1 MRRGRPRARQFRSLL
16 LVSVIA
22 LIASF
27 ASAETLTGVVQNSTT
42 GKPSTGDEVVL
53 LTLSQGMNE
62 SGRTKTDARGRFSFD
77 IQDPGAPHLVR
88 VTHQGVNYF
97 PTGGPIAPGSTTTAI
112 QVYDAAKKLDG
123 IVENVHLMRMQ
134 ADGGALQVIE
144 LISVN
149 NRSTPPRTLMAD
161 RTWQVY
167 LPDGAQ
173 IDQGIAQSPG
183 GMPVNTAPVPDSAQ
197 KGRYYYVFPIRPGE
211 TRFQVAYHLP
221 YSGQATLKPRIS
233 GKLEHFGVLL
243 PKSMEFSAKTAGV
256 FSPVPDE
263 SNQSTL
269 QVATG
274 VTPDKDLSF
283 RISGNGLL
291 PAENEA
297 AGGQQ
302 PPPSQ
307 PGRDMPGRP
316 GGGLGNPE
324 GTPDPLHQYRWAIL
338 GACVALLALGGFWIV
353 THSHAP
359 ANGTAARPEAPAAAP
374 SRRAAETASPNM
386 LLQALKEELFQLE
399 LDRQQGRLSAADYAT
414 AKAAL
419 DKTLQRA
426 IARSEATRA

>member
-1 MRRGRPRARQFRSLL
+1 MKSRLANLALISTVALL
-16 LVSVIA
+16 LA
-22 LIASF
+22 AF

-42 GKPSTGDEVVL
+42 GKPSAGDDVVL

-77 IQDPGAPHLVR
+77 VQDPGVPHLVR
-88 VTHQGVNYF
+88 VNHQGVNYF
-97 PTGGPIAPGSTTTAI
+97 PAGGPIAPGATTTAI
-112 QVYDAAKKLDG
+112 QVYDAARKLDG

-149 NRSTPPRTLMAD
+149 NRSTPARTLMAD
-161 RTWQVY
+161 RTWQIY

-221 YSGQATLKPRIS
+221 YSGEATLKPRIT

-243 PKSMEFSAKTAGV
+243 PKSMEFSPQAAGV

-263 SNQSTL
+263 SSQSTL
-269 QVATG
+269 QVATA

-283 RISGNGLL
+283 RISGNGTL
-291 PAENEA
+291 PDENQA
-297 AGGQQ
+297 ASGGQPQ
-302 PPPSQ
+302 PAQ
-307 PGRDMPGRP
+307 PGRDMPRGP

-338 GACVALLALGGFWIV
+338 GACVALLALGGFWVV
-353 THSHAP
+353 THSQAP
-359 ANGTAARPEAPAAAP
+359 ANGTAATATPPAIAPAP
-374 SRRAAETASPNM
+374 GRTAEAASPSL

-399 LDRQQGRLSAADYAT
+399 LDRQQGRISDPDYAT

-426 IARSEATRA
+426 LARTGK